1 MAALWSLSRGRG
13 RSAPRPA
20 PLGADAAEDAAPTQA
35 IALALTQAL
44 AATERDRDRLAAEA
58 TARTAFL
65 LALLRDLRG
74 PLHTLSGFAQLLE
87 INAGSDPLSPRQT
100 QAVREMARA
109 AAELAGRLDEAGAC
123 ADAHRPL
130 PPAVPRRVDLRLAA
144 RLACDGLHGR
154 AQAAGVELECGPPTA
169 GLCALADPQRL
180 QAALRALIDDALR
193 HAAPGEVVRLDVE
206 RRGDRIQ
213 LTRTTRT
220 PPGRPRSLTDAVDA
234 EGRLRPGLGLGA
246 VQRLAESMGG
256 TLEPSRAAPGPTLR
270 LSLPAAEAALP
281 RPRIRLALYAGSG
294 PAEIALL
301 RHAAVRM
308 DFSLQVAET
317 PEAALTLARALRPD
331 VVLVDAGPAP
341 RAAARLRRRLAEV
354 HADGLPPPV
363 VALTEAGADGRAP
376 ALLAAGFDALLARP
390 LDLEA
395 LAETLAQTLAQ
406 TLAAL
411 PSRVDDVGRALDAEA
426 AREA

>member
-35 IALALTQAL
+35 IALALTGPG
-44 AATERDRDRLAAEA
+44 RDRARPRPSGGRGDGPHRLPPGPVGTCGARFTPFRASPSCSRS
-58 TARTAFL
+58 TPARTRSARGRRRPC
-65 LALLRDLRG
+65 ARWRAPPPNWPDAWTRRG
-74 PLHTLSGFAQLLE
+74 PAPTP
-87 INAGSDPLSPRQT
+87 IDR
-100 QAVREMARA
+100 
-109 AAELAGRLDEAGAC
+109 C
-123 ADAHRPL
+123 

-294 PAEIALL
+294 PAESPCCA
-301 RHAAVRM
+301 
-308 DFSLQVAET
+308 T
-317 PEAALTLARALRPD
+317 PPSAWTSACRWPRRP
-331 VVLVDAGPAP
+331 
-341 RAAARLRRRLAEV
+341 RR
-354 HADGLPPPV
+354 P
-363 VALTEAGADGRAP
+363 
-376 ALLAAGFDALLARP
+376 
-390 LDLEA
+390 
-395 LAETLAQTLAQ
+395 
-406 TLAAL
+406 
-411 PSRVDDVGRALDAEA
+411 
-426 AREA
+426 